1 MKKIEREVSTMT
13 IETIEYQVVD
23 GIIFTKD
30 IDGLFRQ
37 EIDIP
42 LDHIRTLKFAYQDI
56 EFDDY
61 NCY

>member
-1 MKKIEREVSTMT
+1 MKKIDREVSTMT
-13 IETIEYQVVD
+13 IETVEYQVVD
-23 GIIFTKD
+23 GIIFSKD
-30 IDGLFRQ
+30 VDGLFRQ

-42 LDHIRTLKFAYQDI
+42 LDHIRTLKFTYRDI